1 MFLACAHRETDAGG
15 QFAEHKRSELLEVKP
30 RAILAEIKIKIIEK
44 NKQKMRKEG
53 KKNKTKNWQK
63 LGKDEIK

>member
-1 MFLACAHRETDAGG
+1 MFLACAHRETDARG

-30 RAILAEIKIKIIEK
+30 RAILAEIKIKTKIIEK

-53 KKNKTKNWQK
+53 KKTKQK
-63 LGKDEIK
+63 IGKN